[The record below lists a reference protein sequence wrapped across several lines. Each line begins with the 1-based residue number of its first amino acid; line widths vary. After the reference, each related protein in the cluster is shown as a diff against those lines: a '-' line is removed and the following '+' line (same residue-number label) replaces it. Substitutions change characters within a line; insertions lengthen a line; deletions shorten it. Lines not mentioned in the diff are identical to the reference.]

1 MVGDISFYFTHPT
14 SIQTVQISIVNVDIK
29 DAGVARKI
37 ATVSFDSDEVSKHE
51 SKVCQELGKLVNIPG
66 FRKGKAPANVIRK
79 KYAKELKDELNR
91 KVSTAAYEAVLENKD
106 IKVYSVLKVDA
117 GELEPS
123 QSASVEVTVDIEPEF
138 DLPKYKEY
146 ELTVEPTDVKEEDVT
161 KELDAIREQRASFD
175 VVERASQKGD
185 YVKCSYEGTLDGKPV
200 AEILLDKPM
209 YGKQANTWEEA
220 GNQTGMGV
228 DAIAEGVLGMAAG
241 DKKEVSADFAKDFE
255 VEALAGKSVTYQLEV
270 HEVREKKAPALED
283 EEFLKSLKIE
293 SVDELKEKVTEQI
306 KYRKEQENVNL
317 KRKQITQNILDTDDF
332 PLPQQAVEEESKAIF
347 QNRIQQATQQG
358 AKPEEIEKNRDEW
371 WKESQTQ
378 GQARVKLTLVLSKI
392 AEEEKITVEKEDLA
406 QAATREAMMRRE
418 DPTKFIKEL
427 TQDRARLNRLR
438 EDIVYDKTLV
448 KIAELSKEQICD
460 IEGEHTH

>member
-1 MVGDISFYFTHPT
+1 M
-14 SIQTVQISIVNVDIK
+14 NVDIK

-293 SVDELKEKVTEQI
+293 SADELKEKVTEQI

>member
-1 MVGDISFYFTHPT
+1 
-14 SIQTVQISIVNVDIK
+14 VNVDIK

-37 ATVSFDSDEVSKHE
+37 ATVSFESEEVSKHE
-51 SKVCQELGKLVNIPG
+51 SKVCQELGKAVSIPG

-79 KYAKELKDELNR
+79 KYARELKDELIR
-91 KVSTAAYEAVLENKD
+91 KVSTAAYEAVIENKD
-106 IKVYSVLKVDA
+106 IKIYSVLKVDA
-117 GELEPS
+117 GDLEPK
-123 QSASVEVTVDIEPEF
+123 QSASVEVTVDVEPEF

-146 ELTVEPTDVKEEDVT
+146 ELTIEPTEITEQEVE

-175 VVERASQKGD
+175 VVDRSSQKGD
-185 YVKCSYEGTLDGKPV
+185 YVKCSYNGILDGKPV
-200 AEILLDKPM
+200 SDLVPEKPM

-220 GNQTGMGV
+220 GNATGMGV
-228 DAIAEGVLGMAAG
+228 DAIAEGVVGMTSG
-241 DKKEVSADFAKDFE
+241 DKKDISADFPKDFE
-255 VEALAGKSVTYQLEV
+255 IEALAGKSVSYELEV

-293 SVDELKEKVTEQI
+293 SVDELKTKVREQI
-306 KYRKEQENVNL
+306 KSRKDQENVNS
-317 KRKQITQNILDTDDF
+317 KRKQITQNILDMDEF
-332 PLPQQAVEEESKAIF
+332 PLPQQAVEDESKAIF
-347 QNRIQQATQQG
+347 QNRIQQASSQG
-358 AKPEEIEKNRDEW
+358 AKQEDIEKNRDEW

-438 EDIVYDKTLV
+438 EDIVYDKTLL
-448 KIAELSKEQICD
+448 KIAEISKEQICE

>member
-1 MVGDISFYFTHPT
+1 
-14 SIQTVQISIVNVDIK
+14 VNVDIK

-358 AKPEEIEKNRDEW
+358 AKPEEVEKNRDEW

>member
-1 MVGDISFYFTHPT
+1 M
-14 SIQTVQISIVNVDIK
+14 NVEIK

-37 ATVSFDSDEVSKHE
+37 ATVNFEPEEVSKHE
-51 SKVCQELGKLVNIPG
+51 SKVCQELGRMVSIPG

-79 KYAKELKDELNR
+79 KYAKELRDELNR
-91 KVSTAAYEAVLENKD
+91 KVSTAAYDAVLEQKD
-106 IKVYSVLKVDA
+106 LKVYSILKIDA

-138 DLPKYKEY
+138 ELPKYKDF
-146 ELTVEPTDVKEEDVT
+146 ELTIEPTDVSEEEIN
-161 KELDAIREQRASFD
+161 KELDTIREQRASFD

-185 YVKCSYEGTLDGKPV
+185 YVKCSYEGTLDGKAV
-200 AEILLDKPM
+200 AELLPEKPM
-209 YGKQANTWEEA
+209 YGKQSNTWEEA

-228 DAIAEGVLGMAAG
+228 DAIAEGVIGMSAG
-241 DKKEVSADFAKDFE
+241 DKKELTADFAKDFE
-255 VEALAGKSVTYQLEV
+255 IDALAGKSVSYNLEV

-293 SVDELKEKVTEQI
+293 SVELLKEKVTEQI
-306 KYRKEQENVNL
+306 KIRKEQENENL
-317 KRKQITQNILDTDDF
+317 KRKQITQNILDMDDF

-347 QNRIQQATQQG
+347 QNRIQNASRQG
-358 AKPEEIEKNRDEW
+358 IKPDEIEKNRDEW

-378 GQARVKLTLVLSKI
+378 GQARVKLTLVLSRI
-392 AEEEKITVEKEDLA
+392 AEEEKITVDKEDLA

-427 TQDRARLNRLR
+427 TQDRNRLNRLR

-448 KIAELSKEQICD
+448 KIGELSKEQICD

>member
-1 MVGDISFYFTHPT
+1 
-14 SIQTVQISIVNVDIK
+14 VNVDIK

-117 GELEPS
+117 GEFEPS

>member
-1 MVGDISFYFTHPT
+1 M
-14 SIQTVQISIVNVDIK
+14 NVDIK

-293 SVDELKEKVTEQI
+293 SVNELKEKVTEQI

>member
-1 MVGDISFYFTHPT
+1 M
-14 SIQTVQISIVNVDIK
+14 NVDIK

-37 ATVSFDSDEVSKHE
+37 ATVSFDSEEVSKHE
-51 SKVCQELGKLVNIPG
+51 SKVCQELGKLVSIPG

-91 KVSTAAYEAVLENKD
+91 KVSTAAYEAVLGNKD

-123 QSASVEVTVDIEPEF
+123 QPASVEVTVDIEPEF
-138 DLPKYKEY
+138 DLPKYKEF
-146 ELTVEPTDVKEEDVT
+146 ELTIEPTEVKEEEVS

-175 VVERASQKGD
+175 VVERASEKGD
-185 YVKCSYEGTLDGKPV
+185 YVKCSYEGSLDGKAV
-200 AEILLDKPM
+200 SEILPDKPM

-228 DAIAEGVLGMAAG
+228 DAIAEGVIGMSAG
-241 DKKEVSADFAKDFE
+241 DKKEVKADFAKDFE

-293 SVDELKEKVTEQI
+293 TVDELKEKVTEQI
-306 KYRKEQENVNL
+306 KYRKDQENVNL
-317 KRKQITQNILDTDDF
+317 KRKQITQNILDSEDF

-347 QNRIQQATQQG
+347 QNRIQQATRQG
-358 AKPEEIEKNRDEW
+358 VKADEIEKNRDEW

-392 AEEEKITVEKEDLA
+392 AEEEKVSVEKEDLA

-438 EDIVYDKTLV
+438 EDIIYDKTLI
-448 KIAELSKEQICD
+448 KIAELSKERICD

>member
-1 MVGDISFYFTHPT
+1 M
-14 SIQTVQISIVNVDIK
+14 NVDIK

-79 KYAKELKDELNR
+79 KYAKEIMDELNR

>member
-1 MVGDISFYFTHPT
+1 M
-14 SIQTVQISIVNVDIK
+14 NVEIK

-37 ATVSFDSDEVSKHE
+37 ATVNFEPEEVSKHE
-51 SKVCQELGKLVNIPG
+51 SKVCQELGRMVSIPG

-79 KYAKELKDELNR
+79 KYAKELRDELNR
-91 KVSTAAYEAVLENKD
+91 KVSTAAYDAVLEQKD
-106 IKVYSVLKVDA
+106 LKVYSILKIDA

-138 DLPKYKEY
+138 ELPKYKDF
-146 ELTVEPTDVKEEDVT
+146 ELTIEPTDVSEEEIN
-161 KELDAIREQRASFD
+161 KELDTIREQRASFD

-185 YVKCSYEGTLDGKPV
+185 YVKCSYEGTLDGKAV
-200 AEILLDKPM
+200 AELLPEKPM
-209 YGKQANTWEEA
+209 YGKQSNTWEEA

-228 DAIAEGVLGMAAG
+228 DAIAEGVIGMSAG
-241 DKKEVSADFAKDFE
+241 DKKELTADFAKDFE
-255 VEALAGKSVTYQLEV
+255 IDALAGKSVSYNLEV

-293 SVDELKEKVTEQI
+293 SVELLKEKVAEQI
-306 KYRKEQENVNL
+306 KIRKEQENENL
-317 KRKQITQNILDTDDF
+317 KRKQITQNILDMDDF
-332 PLPQQAVEEESKAIF
+332 ALPQQAVEEESKAIF
-347 QNRIQQATQQG
+347 QNRIQNASRQG
-358 AKPEEIEKNRDEW
+358 IKPDEIEKNRDEW

-378 GQARVKLTLVLSKI
+378 GQARVKLTLVLSRI
-392 AEEEKITVEKEDLA
+392 AEEEKITVDKEDLA

-427 TQDRARLNRLR
+427 TQDRNRLNRLR

-448 KIAELSKEQICD
+448 KIGELSKEQICD

>member
-1 MVGDISFYFTHPT
+1 
-14 SIQTVQISIVNVDIK
+14 VNVDIK

-448 KIAELSKEQICD
+448 KIAEISKEQICD

>member
-1 MVGDISFYFTHPT
+1 M
-14 SIQTVQISIVNVDIK
+14 NVDIK

-255 VEALAGKSVTYQLEV
+255 VEALAGKSVTYQIEV

>member
-1 MVGDISFYFTHPT
+1 
-14 SIQTVQISIVNVDIK
+14 VNVDIK

-37 ATVSFDSDEVSKHE
+37 ATVSFDSEEVSKHE

-138 DLPKYKEY
+138 DLPKYKEF
-146 ELTVEPTDVKEEDVT
+146 ELTIEPTEVKDEEVT

-175 VVERASQKGD
+175 VVERASEKGD
-185 YVKCSYEGTLDGKPV
+185 YVKCSYEGSLDGKAV
-200 AEILLDKPM
+200 SEILPDKPM

-448 KIAELSKEQICD
+448 KIAELSKERICD
-460 IEGEHTH
+460 IEGEHTN

>member
-1 MVGDISFYFTHPT
+1 M
-14 SIQTVQISIVNVDIK
+14 NVDIK

-255 VEALAGKSVTYQLEV
+255 VEALAGESVTYQLEV

-378 GQARVKLTLVLSKI
+378 GQARIKLTLVLSKI

>member
-1 MVGDISFYFTHPT
+1 M
-14 SIQTVQISIVNVDIK
+14 NVDIK

-37 ATVSFDSDEVSKHE
+37 ATVSFDSEEVSKHE

-79 KYAKELKDELNR
+79 KYAKEIKDELNR

-138 DLPKYKEY
+138 DLPKYKEF
-146 ELTVEPTDVKEEDVT
+146 ELTIEPTEVSEDEVT

-175 VVERASQKGD
+175 VVERASEKGD
-185 YVKCSYEGTLDGKPV
+185 YVKCSYEGSLDGKAV
-200 AEILLDKPM
+200 SEILPDKPM

-220 GNQTGMGV
+220 GNQTGIGV
-228 DAIAEGVLGMAAG
+228 DAIADGVIGMSAG
-241 DKKEVSADFAKDFE
+241 DIKEVKADFAKDFE

-306 KYRKEQENVNL
+306 KYRKDQENVNL
-317 KRKQITQNILDTDDF
+317 KRKQITQNILDTEDF

-347 QNRIQQATQQG
+347 QNRIQQATRQG
-358 AKPEEIEKNRDEW
+358 VKADEIEKNRDEW

-392 AEEEKITVEKEDLA
+392 AEEEKVSVEKEDLA

-438 EDIVYDKTLV
+438 EDIIYDKTLI
-448 KIAELSKEQICD
+448 KIAELSKERICD

>member
-1 MVGDISFYFTHPT
+1 M
-14 SIQTVQISIVNVDIK
+14 NVDIK

-37 ATVSFDSDEVSKHE
+37 ATVSFDSEEVSKHE
-51 SKVCQELGKLVNIPG
+51 SKVCQELGKLVSIPG

-91 KVSTAAYEAVLENKD
+91 KVSTAAYEAVLENKN

-123 QSASVEVTVDIEPEF
+123 QPASVEVTFDIEPEF
-138 DLPKYKEY
+138 DLPKYKEF
-146 ELTVEPTDVKEEDVT
+146 ELTIEPTEVKEEEVS

-175 VVERASQKGD
+175 VVERASEKGD
-185 YVKCSYEGTLDGKPV
+185 YVKCSYEGSLDGKAV
-200 AEILLDKPM
+200 SEILPDKPM

-228 DAIAEGVLGMAAG
+228 DAIAEGVIGMSAG
-241 DKKEVSADFAKDFE
+241 DKKKVKADFAKDFD

-306 KYRKEQENVNL
+306 KYRKDQENVNL
-317 KRKQITQNILDTDDF
+317 KRKQITQNILDSEDF

-358 AKPEEIEKNRDEW
+358 VKADEIEKSRDDW

-392 AEEEKITVEKEDLA
+392 AEEEKVSVEKEDLA

-427 TQDRARLNRLR
+427 TQDRTRLNRLR
-438 EDIVYDKTLV
+438 EDIIYDKTLI
-448 KIAELSKEQICD
+448 KIAELSKERICD
-460 IEGEHTH
+460 IEGEHTD

>member
-1 MVGDISFYFTHPT
+1 
-14 SIQTVQISIVNVDIK
+14 VNVDIK

-358 AKPEEIEKNRDEW
+358 VKPEEVEKNRDEW

-438 EDIVYDKTLV
+438 EDIIYDKTLV